1 MKSVT
6 GSNAYRVADG
16 SKKGDGFICP
26 LGQER
31 FVHRVI
37 SGLKA
42 LLRAAKNIQR
52 RHSLPGMLFLSL
64 LATPSLSA
72 ETNPPQS
79 AIDEVVVT
87 AMRDAQ
93 DPLKLAGNATVIEQE
108 SIQALAHTHIADL
121 LVQAPGAWVTAGSGQ
136 EHLSAIRS
144 PVFTGPGS
152 CGAFL
157 FLEDGVAIRP
167 AGFCNVNQLMEIN
180 SEQARAVEVIR
191 GPGSALYGA
200 NALHGLL
207 NFLTPAGVPSG
218 QSTSFEAGPDNY
230 YRVKFDS
237 GGQSSDWR
245 LLANGTHDGG
255 ARLDSGY
262 DQGKLNLFYRH
273 DLAHSHFR
281 ASLAATYLNQQ
292 TAGFVF
298 GQDAYK
304 DDTLSAGNDAAGA
317 FRDNRA
323 LRLLTHWSWD
333 DGERQKQDL
342 RLYAR
347 HSSTQ
352 FRQHFLPGEPDEDNG
367 QNSIGLLFSRHV
379 TRPSGSL
386 IYGIDL
392 EYTHGFLEEIQA
404 NTISNGSAFLI
415 ETRPAGKHYDYT
427 VNAYM
432 AAPYIQIQHET
443 GRWELNAGLRAEYL
457 RYDYDNRMADGNNR
471 DDGTPCGF
479 GGCLHSRPADREDG
493 FFELAPKL
501 GALYHLGQRRTLYA
515 SLSRGFRPPQ
525 STELYRLQS
534 QQQIANLDSVILDSF
549 ELGLKSIGETLEYD
563 VAIYAMKKRN
573 VILRDANGFNIDKG
587 KTRHAGLETSVYWQ
601 INGTW
606 SLRAAASYALHRYDF
621 SQQLAGGTTITS
633 GDEVDSAPR
642 RLGSVQLRWAGGNYT
657 GELEWVHVG
666 RYFIDPEE
674 ANNYAGHNL
683 LNLRLGKRFSPNW
696 SAALRL
702 NNLVDSHYAERA
714 DFAFGRFRY
723 TPGRARSLFV
733 EIRYAQP

>member
-6 GSNAYRVADG
+6 GSNAFRVADG
-16 SKKGDGFICP
+16 SKKGGH
-26 LGQER
+26 
-31 FVHRVI
+31 V
-37 SGLKA
+37 
-42 LLRAAKNIQR
+42 
-52 RHSLPGMLFLSL
+52 FLSVL
-64 LATPSLSA
+64 FVLVLAAPSIAAAIKPPRSA
-72 ETNPPQS
+72 

-87 AMRDAQ
+87 AMRDSQ
-93 DPLKLAGNATVIEQE
+93 DPLKLAGNATVIDRD
-108 SIQALAHTHIADL
+108 SIQILAHTHVADL
-121 LVQAPGAWVTAGSGQ
+121 LVQAPGAWVTTGSGQ

-180 SEQARAVEVIR
+180 SEQMQAVEVIR

-207 NFLTPAGVPSG
+207 NFLTPAGSPSG
-218 QSTSFEAGPDNY
+218 PSTSFEAGPDNY
-230 YRVKFDS
+230 YRVKLDS
-237 GGQSSDWR
+237 GGRSGDWR

-255 ARLDSGY
+255 ARADSGY
-262 DQGKLNLFYRH
+262 DQGKLNLFFRH
-273 DLAHSHFR
+273 ELDHSLFR

-304 DDTLSAGNDAAGA
+304 DETLSAGNDAAGA
-317 FRDNRA
+317 YRDNRA

-333 DGERQKQDL
+333 DEAEQKQDL

-347 HSSTQ
+347 HSSTR

-367 QNSIGLLFSRHV
+367 QNSIGLLFSRHAA
-379 TRPSGSL
+379 RPSGAL
-386 IYGIDL
+386 IYGLDL
-392 EYTHGFLEEIQA
+392 EYTHGFLKETQA
-404 NTISNGSAFLI
+404 DTIANGSAFLI

-432 AAPYIQIQHET
+432 AATYLQLQRET
-443 GRWELNAGLRAEYL
+443 SRWEFSAGLRAEYL
-457 RYDYDNRMADGNNR
+457 RYDYDNRMADGNDR

-479 GGCLHSRPADREDG
+479 GGCLHTRPADRKDG

-501 GALYHLGQRRTLYA
+501 GAMYHLDRQRTLYA

-534 QQQIANLDSVILDSF
+534 QQQIADLDSVILDSL
-549 ELGLKSIGETLEYD
+549 ELGLKSIGDTLEYD
-563 VAIYAMKKRN
+563 VAVYAMKKRN
-573 VILRDANGFNIDKG
+573 LILRDANGFNVDNG
-587 KTRHAGLETSVYWQ
+587 KTRHIGLESSVHWR
-601 INGTW
+601 IDGAW
-606 SLRAAASYALHRYDF
+606 SLQAAASYALHRYDF
-621 SQQLAGGTTITS
+621 SQQVAGGNTISS

-642 RLGSVQLRWAGGNYT
+642 RLGSVRLRWAGGSFT

-666 RYFIDPEE
+666 RYYIDPEQ
-674 ANNYAGHNL
+674 ANNYAGHDL
-683 LNLRLGKRFSPNW
+683 LNLRLDKRFSPSW
-696 SAALRL
+696 SATLRL
-702 NNLVDSHYAERA
+702 NNLADVRYAERA

-723 TPGRARSLFV
+723 TPGRGRSLFV

>member
-1 MKSVT
+1 M
-6 GSNAYRVADG
+6 
-16 SKKGDGFICP
+16 
-26 LGQER
+26 
-31 FVHRVI
+31 
-37 SGLKA
+37 
-42 LLRAAKNIQR
+42 
-52 RHSLPGMLFLSL
+52 
-64 LATPSLSA
+64 
-72 ETNPPQS
+72 
-79 AIDEVVVT
+79 
-87 AMRDAQ
+87 
-93 DPLKLAGNATVIEQE
+93 
-108 SIQALAHTHIADL
+108 
-121 LVQAPGAWVTAGSGQ
+121 
-136 EHLSAIRS
+136 
-144 PVFTGPGS
+144 
-152 CGAFL
+152 
-157 FLEDGVAIRP
+157 
-167 AGFCNVNQLMEIN
+167 
-180 SEQARAVEVIR
+180 
-191 GPGSALYGA
+191 
-200 NALHGLL
+200 
-207 NFLTPAGVPSG
+207 
-218 QSTSFEAGPDNY
+218 
-230 YRVKFDS
+230 
-237 GGQSSDWR
+237 
-245 LLANGTHDGG
+245 LANGTHDGG

-262 DQGKLNLFYRH
+262 DQGKLNLFYRR
-273 DLAHSHFR
+273 DLDHSHFR
-281 ASLAATYLNQQ
+281 ATLAATYLNQQ
-292 TAGFVF
+292 TAGFVS
-298 GQDAYK
+298 GQDGYK

-333 DGERQKQDL
+333 EGERQKQDL

-347 HSSTQ
+347 HSSTR

-386 IYGIDL
+386 IYGLDL

-479 GGCLHSRPADREDG
+479 GGCLHTRPADREDG

-501 GALYHLGQRRTLYA
+501 GALYHLGRRRTLYA

-563 VAIYAMKKRN
+563 VTIYAMKKRN
-573 VILRDANGFNIDKG
+573 VILRDANGFNIDNG
-587 KTRHAGLETSVYWQ
+587 KTRHTGLETSVYWQ

-606 SLRAAASYALHRYDF
+606 SLQAAASYALHRYDF

-633 GDEVDSAPR
+633 GDEMGSAPR

-657 GELEWVHVG
+657 G
-666 RYFIDPEE
+666 
-674 ANNYAGHNL
+674 HNL
-683 LNLRLGKRFSPNW
+683 LNLRLNKRFSPNW

>member
-1 MKSVT
+1 M
-6 GSNAYRVADG
+6 
-16 SKKGDGFICP
+16 
-26 LGQER
+26 
-31 FVHRVI
+31 
-37 SGLKA
+37 GL
-42 LLRAAKNIQR
+42 
-52 RHSLPGMLFLSL
+52 L
-64 LATPSLSA
+64 LAMPSVASESEPLR
-72 ETNPPQS
+72 S

-87 AMRDAQ
+87 ATRDLQ
-93 DPLKLAGNATVIEQE
+93 DPLDLAGNATVIDRK
-108 SIQALAHTHIADL
+108 SIQILAHTHVADL

-180 SEQARAVEVIR
+180 SEQIQAVEVIR

-207 NFLTPAGVPSG
+207 NFLTPAGTPSG
-218 QSTSFEAGPDNY
+218 PSTSLEAGPDNY

-237 GGQSSDWR
+237 GGRSSDWR
-245 LLANGTHDGG
+245 VLANGTHDGG
-255 ARLDSGY
+255 ARVDSGY
-262 DQGKLNLFYRH
+262 DQGKLNLFYEH
-273 DLAHSHFR
+273 GLDEGLFR

-304 DDTLSAGNDAAGA
+304 DDILSAGNDATGA
-317 FRDNRA
+317 YRDNRA
-323 LRLLTHWSWD
+323 LRLLMHWSRV
-333 DGERQKQDL
+333 GEKQKQDL

-367 QNSIGLLFSRHV
+367 QNSIGLLFSRHLAV
-379 TRPSGSL
+379 PSGSL
-386 IYGIDL
+386 IFGLDL
-392 EYTHGFLEEIQA
+392 EYTHGFLEEVQA
-404 NTISNGSAFLI
+404 NTITNGSAFLI

-427 VNAYM
+427 VNALM
-432 AAPYIQIQHET
+432 AAPYIRIQRES
-443 GRWELNAGLRAEYL
+443 GRWEFSAGLRAEYL
-457 RYDYDNRMADGNNR
+457 RFDYDNHMEDGNNR

-479 GGCLHSRPADREDG
+479 GGCLYTRPADREDG

-501 GALYHLGQRRTLYA
+501 GAVYDLGERRVLYA

-534 QQQIANLDSVILDSF
+534 QQQIASLDSVILDSL
-549 ELGLKSIGETLEYD
+549 ELGLKSLGDALEYD
-563 VAIYAMKKRN
+563 FAIYAMKKRN
-573 VILRDANGFNIDKG
+573 VILRDANGFNVDNG
-587 KTRHAGLETSVYWQ
+587 KTRHTGVETRLRWQ
-601 INGTW
+601 IGAAW
-606 SLRAAASYALHRYDF
+606 SLQIAATYALHRYDF
-621 SQQLAGGTTITS
+621 SQQVSGGNTISS

-642 RLGSVQLRWAGGNYT
+642 RLGSVQLRWADGSYT
-657 GELEWVHVG
+657 TELEWVHVG
-666 RYFIDPEE
+666 RYYIDPEQ
-674 ANNYAGHNL
+674 ANSYGGHDL
-683 LNLRLGKRFSPNW
+683 LNLRLGKRFGPNW
-696 SAALRL
+696 SAMLRL
-702 NNLVDSHYAERA
+702 TNLADKRYAERA

-723 TPGRARSLFV
+723 TPGGARSLFV
-733 EIRYAQP
+733 EIRYARP

>member
-1 MKSVT
+1 
-6 GSNAYRVADG
+6 
-16 SKKGDGFICP
+16 
-26 LGQER
+26 
-31 FVHRVI
+31 
-37 SGLKA
+37 
-42 LLRAAKNIQR
+42 
-52 RHSLPGMLFLSL
+52 MLFFFV
-64 LATPSLSA
+64 LAAPSVAA
-72 ETNPPQS
+72 ETEAPRLP
-79 AIDEVVVT
+79 IDEVVVT
-87 AMRDAQ
+87 ATRDSQ
-93 DPLKLAGNATVIEQE
+93 DPLKLAGNVTLIDRK
-108 SIQALAHTHIADL
+108 SMQALAHTRIADL
-121 LVQAPGAWVTAGSGQ
+121 LVQAPGTWVTAGSGQ

-180 SEQARAVEVIR
+180 SEQMQAVEVIR

-207 NFLTPAGVPSG
+207 NFLTPAGSPSG
-218 QSTSFEAGPDNY
+218 LLTSFEAGPDNY

-237 GGQSSDWR
+237 GGRSSDWR
-245 LLANGTHDGG
+245 LLVNGTHDGG
-255 ARLDSGY
+255 ARADSGY
-262 DQGKLNLFYRH
+262 DQGKLNLFYQR
-273 DLAHSHFR
+273 DLANSHFR
-281 ASLAATYLNQQ
+281 ASFAATYLSQQ

-304 DDTLSAGNDAAGA
+304 DKTLSAGNDAAGA
-317 FRDNRA
+317 YRDNRA

-333 DGERQKQDL
+333 NDAEQNQDL

-367 QNSIGLLFSRHV
+367 QNSIGLLFSRHLA
-379 TRPSGSL
+379 RPSGFL
-386 IYGIDL
+386 IYGLDL

-404 NTISNGSAFLI
+404 NTIVNGSAFLI

-432 AAPYIQIQHET
+432 AAPYIQVQRET

-457 RYDYDNRMADGNNR
+457 RYDYDNRMADGNDR

-479 GGCLHSRPADREDG
+479 GGCLHTRPADREDG
-493 FFELAPKL
+493 FFELAPKF
-501 GALYHLGQRRTLYA
+501 GALYHLDRQRTLYA

-534 QQQIANLDSVILDSF
+534 QQQIANLDSVILDSV
-549 ELGLKSIGETLEYD
+549 ELGLKSIGDTLAYD

-573 VILRDANGFNIDKG
+573 VILRDANGFNIDNG
-587 KTRHAGLETSVYWQ
+587 KTRHAGLETSANWQ
-601 INGTW
+601 INDAW
-606 SLRAAASYALHRYDF
+606 SLQAAASYALHRYDF
-621 SQQLAGGTTITS
+621 SQQVAGGNTISS

-642 RLGSVQLRWAGGNYT
+642 RLGSVRLRWAEGSFT

-666 RYFIDPEE
+666 RYYIDPEQ

-683 LNLRLGKRFSPNW
+683 LNLRLDKRFSPNW

-702 NNLVDSHYAERA
+702 NNLADVRYAERA

-723 TPGRARSLFV
+723 TPGRGRSLFV